1 MSDENEEII
10 DSSKEE
16 DDGGGKPSDKG
27 EEGAQDSTS
36 VKIGDK
42 EYTPEQLTGY
52 IQKATDYDNLL
63 PDYTKKSQA
72 LAALLGGKQPESQED
87 LPSFLKEGWKPKN
100 FIELGAAL
108 KEAVEWGE
116 KRSAKATETKTQ
128 QTKEAKEQTD
138 NFVKEVL
145 KSDKDFDQ
153 KEFFQYIVRHK
164 IAVNTLDDLKAVYST
179 YSEANADGKMAER
192 RVILGKVKRG
202 KDSVSKPS
210 SEGEKLPYDAN
221 ALRTKSTG
229 IVEAAKEA
237 LSKLK

>member
-1 MSDENEEII
+1 MADETEII
-10 DSSKEE
+10 TPEE
-16 DDGGGKPSDKG
+16 GNGDEKSPEGG
-27 EEGAQDSTS
+27 EEGAPDITPI
-36 VKIGDK
+36 KIGDK

-52 IQKATDYDNLL
+52 IKKATDYDNLL

-72 LAALLGGKQPESQED
+72 LATLLGGKPDEAQQD

-100 FIELGAAL
+100 FAELGSAL

-116 KRSAKATETKTQ
+116 KRSAKATEEKTQ

-210 SEGEKLPYDAN
+210 SEGEKLPYDATEI
-221 ALRTKSTG
+221 RTKSTG